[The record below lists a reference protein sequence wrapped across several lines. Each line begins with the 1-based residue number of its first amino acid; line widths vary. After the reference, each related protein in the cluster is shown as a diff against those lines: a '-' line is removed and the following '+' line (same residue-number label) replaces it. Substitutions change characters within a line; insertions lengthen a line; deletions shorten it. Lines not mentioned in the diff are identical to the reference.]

1 MDGFDKLTTCI
12 RIPKYQDVGYWQ
24 TRERISGCG
33 PLGDGLRHCDARY
46 VRRLTLI
53 ETSCATDK
61 RITKLTACSTIVEN
75 PLQIGPILCKTK
87 PIFEKVK

>member
-12 RIPKYQDVGYWQ
+12 RIPEYQDVGYWQ

-33 PLGDGLRHCDARY
+33 CAARH
-46 VRRLTLI
+46 VRRPTLI

-75 PLQIGPILCKTK
+75 PLALPQVQIDPILCKTK
-87 PIFEKVK
+87 PICKKPK